1 MMREKIMP
9 TLTPELDV
17 VEVQS
22 AVRIAGKIIAR
33 NVSYE
38 DFMAGY
44 DGMRVEWVNGVV
56 IEMASINKRHEL
68 LIQFLRLLFG
78 AYLEH
83 TGGILMGDPMVMRL
97 NNVPSSRAPDV
108 QVLLADRLHQVQ
120 ENEVVGPA
128 NLVIEIVSGN
138 ARIDYVDKRREYE
151 LGGVPEYWILDP
163 AKQKTLFLQLNEAGL
178 YDEVEPD
185 GAGVYHSRALQPLRL
200 PVSLFWR
207 EPLPGFSEIGALV
220 ESMFR

>member
-1 MMREKIMP
+1 MV
-9 TLTPELDV
+9 TLTPELQV
-17 VEVQS
+17 AEVQGT
-22 AVRIAGKIIAR
+22 VRISGKIIAR
-33 NVSYE
+33 DVPYE
-38 DFMAGY
+38 DFLAGY
-44 DGMRVEWVNGVV
+44 EGMRVEWVNGMV

-78 AYLEH
+78 AFLER

-97 NNVPSSRAPDV
+97 DNVPSSRAPDV
-108 QVLLADRLHQVQ
+108 QVLLPDRLHQLK

-138 ARIDYVDKRREYE
+138 ARVDYVDKRREYE

-163 AKQKTLFLQLNEAGL
+163 TKAKALFLQLNDSGV

-185 GAGVYHSRALQPLRL
+185 SEGLYHSRALPPLRL
-200 PVSLFWR
+200 PISLFWR
-207 EPLPGFSEIGALV
+207 DPLPGFSEIGGLV